1 MLLANQD
8 LIKNV
13 KRVFNPR
20 QTFSGRI
27 FFECQC
33 LLSVKA
39 AAAIF
44 KAFFALKLEIFYF
57 AVVDD
62 TIGNL
67 ICVSSFTI
75 ITIQL
80 KVLVNFH
87 HYLLFSF

>member
-1 MLLANQD
+1 MPMSA
-8 LIKNV
+8 V
-13 KRVFNPR
+13 G
-20 QTFSGRI
+20 QT
-27 FFECQC
+27 
-33 LLSVKA
+33 

-57 AVVDD
+57 SVVDD

-75 ITIQL
+75 ITIKV

-87 HYLLFSF
+87 HYLLFISKIIRIAQQKNDLTLC

>member
-1 MLLANQD
+1 MPMSA
-8 LIKNV
+8 V
-13 KRVFNPR
+13 G
-20 QTFSGRI
+20 QT
-27 FFECQC
+27 
-33 LLSVKA
+33 

-75 ITIQL
+75 ITIRL
-80 KVLVNFH
+80 KVLMNFH
-87 HYLLFSF
+87 HYLLVIF

>member
-1 MLLANQD
+1 MPMSA
-8 LIKNV
+8 V
-13 KRVFNPR
+13 G
-20 QTFSGRI
+20 QT
-27 FFECQC
+27 
-33 LLSVKA
+33 

-75 ITIQL
+75 ITI
-80 KVLVNFH
+80 
-87 HYLLFSF
+87 